1 MAHPPAAGSCC
12 VLLDSEVV
20 PGQESPVTL
29 WLCRQQQ
36 EEERSRKLCSSPE
49 PESGGLAQLGQQFQ
63 QHGSPSRENP
73 GLQPDSFNTDSRV
86 APTQLPWGRR
96 QHAERGL
103 QASGGRH
110 PQAAPQ
116 APGQPEPPCPS
127 PGARAPNR
135 GAPRAICPLPA
146 EDTEPRRGGRVCPR
160 QHAESPLA
168 LYVDTGCSPQCPLFR
183 LL

>member
-1 MAHPPAAGSCC
+1 MFSLAHPPAAGSCC

-49 PESGGLAQLGQQFQ
+49 PTSGGLAQLGQQFQ

-73 GLQPDSFNTDSRV
+73 GLQPDAFNTDSRV

-96 QHAERGL
+96 QRAERGL
-103 QASGGRH
+103 RASGGRH

-116 APGQPEPPCPS
+116 APGQPEPPCPTPEHEHLTGETRGPSALCQLRMQS
-127 PGARAPNR
+127 PGGEGGSAPGSTLRAHWP
-135 GAPRAICPLPA
+135 CM
-146 EDTEPRRGGRVCPR
+146 
-160 QHAESPLA
+160 
-168 LYVDTGCSPQCPLFR
+168 
-183 LL
+183 